1 MPILFWFFQ
10 PAWITSAKLL
20 LGDSFKVN
28 ALNINLPRSCHQS
41 SQLDTSTDSAS
52 LLRKSLNWCW
62 AAWYSSGVVAVRMGK
77 TSATNFSFN
86 SPNSFAF
93 RLTESL
99 KWNSHPN
106 FVLLDVMSFFCFTFW
121 FDIFLML
128 VTFWQFSSPLAI
140 FFCYV
145 NQIVW
150 RYFEFL
156 LVLCWGLLKQ
166 FLNQISRS
174 CRSLLSI
181 TKVNSIMKYMW
192 YSYHLQ
198 MQCTFLRHN
207 CTNHLE

>member
-28 ALNINLPRSCHQS
+28 ALNIKLPWSCHQS

-62 AAWYSSGVVAVRMGK
+62 AAWYSSGVVSVRMGK

-106 FVLLDVMSFFCFTFW
+106 FVLLDVMSFFLLYILVWYISDACYFLTVFFTSCH
-121 FDIFLML
+121 L
-128 VTFWQFSSPLAI
+128 
-140 FFCYV
+140 
-145 NQIVW
+145 
-150 RYFEFL
+150 FL
-156 LVLCWGLLKQ
+156 LCKSDSMALLWISVGLVLRSAETV
-166 FLNQISRS
+166 FEPNQ
-174 CRSLLSI
+174 
-181 TKVNSIMKYMW
+181 
-192 YSYHLQ
+192 
-198 MQCTFLRHN
+198 
-207 CTNHLE
+207 

>member
-1 MPILFWFFQ
+1 MLILFWFFQ

-41 SQLDTSTDSAS
+41 SQLDTSTDSTS

-93 RLTESL
+93 RLAESL

-106 FVLLDVMSFFCFTFW
+106 FVLLDVLSFFCFTFS

-128 VTFWQFSSPLAI
+128 VTFLTV
-140 FFCYV
+140 FFTSCHP
-145 NQIVW
+145 
-150 RYFEFL
+150 FL
-156 LVLCWGLLKQ
+156 LCKSDSMALLWISVGLVLRSAETV
-166 FLNQISRS
+166 FEPNQ
-174 CRSLLSI
+174 
-181 TKVNSIMKYMW
+181 
-192 YSYHLQ
+192 
-198 MQCTFLRHN
+198 
-207 CTNHLE
+207 